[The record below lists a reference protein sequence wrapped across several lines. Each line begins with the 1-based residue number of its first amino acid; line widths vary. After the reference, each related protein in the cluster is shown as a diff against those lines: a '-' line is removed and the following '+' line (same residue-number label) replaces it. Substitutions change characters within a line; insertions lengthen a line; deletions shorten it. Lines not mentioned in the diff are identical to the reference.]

1 MLGLNVLVEYSGPHP
16 YYSSFPYEFN
26 GIIPEE
32 DGSKKKETI
41 SNREDIMNYAM
52 RLKEES
58 EDLNG
63 SGPDALIAVFEQLP
77 FFCCFSNI
85 FSRDSQK
92 DIEKY
97 LYCNETST
105 PAYSG
110 TYNDT
115 PKIWIQKYYII
126 KTALAIREK
135 LSRDKL
141 QEAKNG
147 N

>member
-1 MLGLNVLVEYSGPHP
+1 MLGLNVLIEYSGPHP
-16 YYSSFPYEFN
+16 YFSSLPYEFN
-26 GIIPEE
+26 GIIPEL
-32 DGSKKKETI
+32 DGSKKRETI
-41 SNREDIMNYAM
+41 TSKEDIMDYAM

-58 EDLNG
+58 EELNG

-85 FSRDSQK
+85 YDSDCQQ

-115 PKIWIQKYYII
+115 PKMWIQKYYII
-126 KTALAIREK
+126 KTALALREK
-135 LSRDKL
+135 LSREKL

-147 N
+147 